1 MGREL
6 TMKISEIGLRANSKR
21 INKVVESRFGLSI
34 NYKTLTI
41 DKANSLVEAI
51 SSSLKQFSKSH
62 NLHQSQKNP
71 KYMEFYMV
79 KEGLEAWL
87 KENNGVKEALE
98 PAPIVESETAKSEAI
113 LASRDIVDSIQ
124 DMMEKIGKMQN
135 EQMPALLD
143 AIRDQISSEQADAFK
158 ASVEPVLTQLEDSLR
173 SSRETVDGAARTL
186 AGEQVDQP
194 MDMPADDAAAP
205 ADDAAAPADDGME
218 GDVDAGADEFAATDA
233 AAGGTDDAGR
243 EERV

>member
-1 MGREL
+1 
-6 TMKISEIGLRANSKR
+6 MKISEIGLKANSKR
-21 INKVVESRFGLSI
+21 INKVVESRFGLAI
-34 NYKTLTI
+34 DYDTLTI

-51 SSSLKQFSKSH
+51 SSSLSQFSRSH
-62 NLHQSQKNP
+62 NIHQSQKNS

-87 KENNGVKEALE
+87 KENNGVEEKLE

-158 ASVEPVLTQLEDSLR
+158 TSVDPVLTQLEDSLR
-173 SSRETVDGAARTL
+173 TSRETVDAAARTL

-205 ADDAAAPADDGME
+205 MDAEAPAE
-218 GDVDAGADEFAATDA
+218 EPAVDAGAEGDADAGAADESAATDA
-233 AAGGTDDAGR
+233 AAGDDDAGR
-243 EERV
+243 EERA

>member
-1 MGREL
+1 
-6 TMKISEIGLRANSKR
+6 
-21 INKVVESRFGLSI
+21 
-34 NYKTLTI
+34 
-41 DKANSLVEAI
+41 
-51 SSSLKQFSKSH
+51 
-62 NLHQSQKNP
+62 
-71 KYMEFYMV
+71 MV

-87 KENNGVKEALE
+87 KENNGVEEKLE

-158 ASVEPVLTQLEDSLR
+158 TSVDPVLTQLEDSLR
-173 SSRETVDGAARTL
+173 TSRETVDAAARTL

-205 ADDAAAPADDGME
+205 MDAEAPAE
-218 GDVDAGADEFAATDA
+218 EPAVDAGAEGDADAGAADEFAATDA
-233 AAGGTDDAGR
+233 AVGDDDAGR
-243 EERV
+243 EERA

>member
-1 MGREL
+1 
-6 TMKISEIGLRANSKR
+6 MKISEIGLKANSKR
-21 INKVVESRFGLSI
+21 INKVVESRFGLAI
-34 NYKTLTI
+34 DYDTLTI
-41 DKANSLVEAI
+41 DKANSLAEAI
-51 SSSLKQFSKSH
+51 SSSLSQFSRSH
-62 NLHQSQKNP
+62 NIHQSQKNS

-87 KENNGVKEALE
+87 KENNGVEEKLE

-158 ASVEPVLTQLEDSLR
+158 TSVDPVLTQLEDSLR
-173 SSRETVDGAARTL
+173 TSRETVDAAARTL

-205 ADDAAAPADDGME
+205 MDAEAPAE
-218 GDVDAGADEFAATDA
+218 EPAVDAGAEGDADAGAADEFAATDA
-233 AAGGTDDAGR
+233 AVGDDDAGR
-243 EERV
+243 EERA

>member
-1 MGREL
+1 
-6 TMKISEIGLRANSKR
+6 MKISEIGLKANSKR
-21 INKVVESRFGLSI
+21 INKVVESRFGLAI
-34 NYKTLTI
+34 DYDTLTI
-41 DKANSLVEAI
+41 DKANSLAEAI
-51 SSSLKQFSKSH
+51 SSSLSQFSRSH
-62 NLHQSQKNP
+62 NIHQSQKNS

-87 KENNGVKEALE
+87 KENNGVEEKLE

-158 ASVEPVLTQLEDSLR
+158 TSVDPVLTQLEDSLR
-173 SSRETVDGAARTL
+173 TSRETVDAAARTL

-205 ADDAAAPADDGME
+205 MDAEAPAE
-218 GDVDAGADEFAATDA
+218 EPAVDAGAEGDADAGAADEFAATDA
-233 AAGGTDDAGR
+233 AAGDDDAGR
-243 EERV
+243 EERA